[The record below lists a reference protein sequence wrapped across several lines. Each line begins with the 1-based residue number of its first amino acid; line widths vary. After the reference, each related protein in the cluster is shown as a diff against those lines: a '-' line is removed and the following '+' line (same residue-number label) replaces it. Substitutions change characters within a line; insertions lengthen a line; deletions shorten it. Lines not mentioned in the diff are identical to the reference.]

1 MMLFKCG
8 LLGIADV
15 YCSTLSGSGVPL
27 YSPWNFLLMQSIQDH
42 VQIVY
47 SLAYILCSINTILTD
62 HKSLPYLLLTTL

>member
-27 YSPWNFLLMQSIQDH
+27 YMYSPWNFLLMQSIQDH
-42 VQIVY
+42 VHIVY
-47 SLAYILCSINTILTD
+47 SLAYNLM
-62 HKSLPYLLLTTL
+62 

>member
-42 VQIVY
+42 CSD
-47 SLAYILCSINTILTD
+47 SLFT
-62 HKSLPYLLLTTL
+62 SLQSYVA